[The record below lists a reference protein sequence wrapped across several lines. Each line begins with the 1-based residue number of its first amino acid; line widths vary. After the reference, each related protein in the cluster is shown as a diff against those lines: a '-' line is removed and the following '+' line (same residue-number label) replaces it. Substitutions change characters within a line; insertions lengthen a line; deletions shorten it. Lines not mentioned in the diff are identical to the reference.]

1 MATHSL
7 SGSDTHLAAVLTSV
21 KGNNECVTPSSSNK
35 FSTVMHAVEQPAN
48 SSDTPTAATN
58 TPSSPKTVSATDNKT
73 SSAPAADASAAA
85 TDSAATMLN
94 TLQASRQL
102 DTSLQVN
109 NSTAATTVSDT
120 ASETTTNET
129 TSEAE
134 KDATQS
140 GLTSL
145 AQDVASFSTATA
157 KTTVPNK
164 DGQTQNAEQ
173 KTLAAQTSSSDGV
186 SASLTST
193 SATLASTSATTET
206 AKVESVAT
214 TDEQADV
221 QTETSSAVNN
231 APLSSENKQPL
242 PAAKGKVAA
251 TGTAQTAS
259 QTAEEMQDTVAS
271 TQDTKGAAS
280 VETEKTSQSKT
291 EKKSKPLSSSND
303 KTPVGDAMSN
313 LMGVQLAGNA
323 QNVAAAKPVD
333 VSGEK
338 SGSPSDETAMPAEI
352 AGIQNNKNSSAV
364 ASSVLT
370 AGQQKPQGDSD
381 DNNVTNTPTATG
393 DLDDGSTVKG
403 EDEKG
408 SSTAH
413 VLADASGKSD
423 IQTLNNTQ
431 VLNENTAIHTL
442 SAHGG
447 HEISLTGNNGL
458 SSTNNTLADAG
469 QSLHGIH
476 EQLPAMYTK
485 NGQIDEHELSARVM
499 LMVGQKWQEAELQL
513 EPQNMGKVQIKLTI
527 DQEQQASVQFMVQ
540 HAQTKEA
547 LEQSMPRLR
556 ELLTQHGLQPGQ
568 TQVQQQNMN
577 NGSQSWSQQM
587 AGNQFMGQ
595 QSERG
600 SGQPSGQSS
609 AFANNDENFVQ
620 TVTVSA
626 SQAEG
631 IDFYA

>member
-109 NSTAATTVSDT
+109 NSTAATTVSET
-120 ASETTTNET
+120 ASETTMNET

-173 KTLAAQTSSSDGV
+173 NTPAAQTSSSDEV

-193 SATLASTSATTET
+193 SATLGSTSTTTET
-206 AKVESVAT
+206 AKVESVAM
-214 TDEQADV
+214 TDEPADV

-231 APLSSENKQPL
+231 NAPVSSDNKQPL

-251 TGTAQTAS
+251 PGSAQTAS
-259 QTAEEMQDTVAS
+259 QTSEEMQDTVVS
-271 TQDTKGAAS
+271 TQDTKGADS

-303 KTPVGDAMSN
+303 KTPMGDELTN
-313 LMGVQLAGNA
+313 LMGVQFAGNA

-352 AGIQNNKNSSAV
+352 AGIQNNNNSSAV
-364 ASSVLT
+364 ASPVLPT
-370 AGQQKPQGDSD
+370 DQRKPQSDSD
-381 DNNVTNTPTATG
+381 DNNITNTPTATG
-393 DLDDGSTVKG
+393 DLDDGITVKG
-403 EDEKG
+403 EGEKG
-408 SSTAH
+408 PSSVH
-413 VLADASGKSD
+413 ELPDASGKSD

-458 SSTNNTLADAG
+458 SSTNNNLVDAG

-568 TQVQQQNMN
+568 TQVQQQTMN

-587 AGNQFMGQ
+587 AGNHFMDQ

-600 SGQPSGQSS
+600 NGQSSGQSS
-609 AFANNDENFVQ
+609 TFANDENFVQ